1 MRKTSGKESLEPVLL
16 GDRRLASVL
25 AEALLADAEV
35 DRFTHGFHTY
45 PAGLHPDGAA
55 LLVEAFPG
63 RSVLDPF
70 CGGGTTLIEGMA
82 AGRRCVGRDISPVA
96 VRVAKARTSI
106 PSDERHPRLRS
117 RARKLTEVARQATER
132 PPRDIYTA
140 VEQWYAPH
148 AILELES
155 LRRGIQESPEDIR
168 SLLEAIFSSILVK
181 TSWRQSDTSTRR
193 VKHRRP
199 KGTTAI
205 LFHKKTRELARR
217 LASLREATPE
227 GTQRPDIRFCDARKL
242 SIGPPVD
249 LVLTSPPYPSTYDYL
264 PMQHLRSIWFGDHAR
279 RGERHEIGARRD
291 WRDGSRGAKKRWSE
305 ATNAWTQSA
314 ASCLEPGGHLVIVI
328 GDGLMPA
335 GPIDTSAPTEH
346 SARASGLRSVARASI
361 ERVDHARKTRRWE
374 HIFAF
379 AKPD

>member
-16 GDRRLASVL
+16 GDRKLAKVL
-25 AEALLADAEV
+25 ADALLADADV

-55 LLVEAFPG
+55 LLIDAFAG

-70 CGGGTTLIEGMA
+70 CGGGTVLIEALA
-82 AGRRCVGRDISPVA
+82 AGRRGVGRDISPVA

-106 PSDERHPRLRS
+106 PTDERLTKFRS
-117 RARKLTEVARQATER
+117 RARKLTEAARQATDR
-132 PPRDIYTA
+132 PPRDIYQA

-148 AILELES
+148 AIWELES
-155 LRRGIQESPEDIR
+155 LRKGIAESDEDIR

-181 TSWRQSDTSTRR
+181 TSWRKSDTSKQR
-193 VKHRRP
+193 VKHKRP
-199 KGTTAI
+199 RGTTAI

-217 LASLREATPE
+217 MAALREVVPE
-227 GTQRPDIRFCDARKL
+227 GTNRPDIRFSDARNL

-264 PMQHLRSIWFGDHAR
+264 PMQHLRSVWFGDHAK

-291 WRDGSRGAKKRWSE
+291 WRDGSRGAKKRWVE
-305 ATNAWTQSA
+305 ATNDWTKSA
-314 ASCLEPGGHLVIVI
+314 AACIEPGGFMVVVI
-328 GDGLMPA
+328 GDGLMPS
-335 GPIDTSAPTEH
+335 GPIDTSAPSEH
-346 SARASGLRSVARASI
+346 AARGAGLKSLARASI
-361 ERVDHARKTRRWE
+361 ERVDHARKTTRWE

-379 AKPD
+379 RKL

>member
-1 MRKTSGKESLEPVLL
+1 MMRKTSGKESLEPVLL
-16 GDRRLASVL
+16 GERNLAKVL
-25 AEALLADAEV
+25 ADALLADAEV
-35 DRFTHGFHTY
+35 NRWTHGFHTY
-45 PAGLHPDGAA
+45 PAGLHPDGAG

-63 RSVLDPF
+63 RSMLDPF
-70 CGGGTTLIEGMA
+70 CGGGTTLVEGMA

-96 VRVAKARTSI
+96 VRVAKSRTALVD
-106 PSDERHPRLRS
+106 DERLTRFRS
-117 RARKLTEVARQATER
+117 RARKMTELARQATER
-132 PPRDIYTA
+132 PPSDIYGA

-148 AILELES
+148 AIVELES
-155 LRRGIQESPEDIR
+155 LRKGLQESPEEIR
-168 SLLEAIFSSILVK
+168 PLLETAFSSILVK

-217 LASLREATPE
+217 LVALREAVPE
-227 GTQRPDIRFCDARKL
+227 STSRPDIRFSDARSL

-264 PMQHLRSIWFGDHAR
+264 PMQHLRSIWFGDHAK

-291 WRDGSRGAKKRWSE
+291 WRDGSRGAKKRWVD
-305 ATNAWTQSA
+305 ATTAWTKSA
-314 ASCLEPGGHLVIVI
+314 AACMSPGGHLVVVI
-328 GDGLMPA
+328 GDGLMPS
-335 GPIDTSAPTEH
+335 GTVDTSAPTEH
-346 SARASGLRSVARASI
+346 AARAAGLKSVARASV
-361 ERVDHARKTRRWE
+361 ERVDHARDSRRWE

-379 AKPD
+379 VKP